1 MTHAIVKHAIVVTGT
16 DTGIGKTIFAAG
28 LVGALDGIYWKPV
41 QAGIEGGT
49 DSQAVARLS
58 GLPEG
63 RILRETWLLRTP
75 ASPHHAAELEGVE
88 INAEKLNPPVVPRYL
103 VIEGAGG
110 VMVPLNRRRTF
121 LDVLARWR
129 LPTVL
134 CARTR
139 LGTINHTLLSLAA
152 MRDRGVPVLGVAL
165 IGDAAPETQR
175 IIAEMG
181 RVRVLGRLPRL
192 ERLNSITLTAAFHEG
207 FSRDDFRVYHGR
219 DSRSA
224 SIAAAGRILVGGQHG
239 GQFDRVPDPHLGQ
252 NPAAMHL
259 DRAHRDLQRRRDL
272 LVHRP
277 AEHQPH
283 DLVLARRQGGAT
295 SGEVAAAGGLG
306 LGGEMGL
313 DCRQRQID
321 DLIVVEGLF

>member
-192 ERLNSITLTAAFHEG
+192 ERLNSITLSAAFHEG
-207 FSRDDFRVYHGR
+207 FSRDDFRV
-219 DSRSA
+219 
-224 SIAAAGRILVGGQHG
+224 
-239 GQFDRVPDPHLGQ
+239 
-252 NPAAMHL
+252 
-259 DRAHRDLQRRRDL
+259 
-272 LVHRP
+272 
-277 AEHQPH
+277 
-283 DLVLARRQGGAT
+283 
-295 SGEVAAAGGLG
+295 
-306 LGGEMGL
+306 
-313 DCRQRQID
+313 
-321 DLIVVEGLF
+321 